1 MKETCF
7 LAGAAK
13 GEITPAKELMPMPL
27 IWLIRFK
34 EVLDPIYVRVV
45 AMSDKNRQCLFVAF
59 EMTLVPYARETLE
72 FLKEETGI
80 PEEYIFLCAT
90 HTHGTTPVSLGMYK
104 ENSKAEKKCRR
115 WYEDIKKTLLETVKR
130 AQKAMVPAKIGYG
143 TGISRINA
151 NRDGMFQG
159 TSRLG
164 INYERPSDHTIRL
177 VRLETVEEK
186 PIALIVNYACHA
198 VVMNGCLKGLT
209 TPLTGDFPGR
219 TCAKLEE
226 TTDIPVVL
234 WCSGAAGDQNP
245 WIMSQCGMAIKKT
258 YKNRNIGKAA
268 ERILEHFSREHA
280 ADILEANS
288 GIVCDRKNVS
298 IRCFQKMSLV
308 EAKEES
314 DEKVPYLLRLF
325 LLGDIAFEG
334 ISAEI
339 VTSVGKS
346 VRKVSPYE
354 KTMLISHANGYQGY
368 VADEWEYEHHA
379 FEVGNSKVKKGAA
392 EKAFVNDFTELFSIS
407 EGNADNQ

>member
-7 LAGAAK
+7 TAGAAK
-13 GEITPAKELMPMPL
+13 GEITPAKDLMPMPL
-27 IWLIRFK
+27 IWMIRFNK
-34 EVLDPIYVRVV
+34 VQDPIYVRVA
-45 AMSDKNRQCLFVAF
+45 AMSDGIRDSLFIAF
-59 EMTLVPYARETLE
+59 ELTLVPYAQETLE
-72 FLKEETGI
+72 FLKKETGI

-90 HTHGTTPVSLGMYK
+90 HTHGTTPLSMELYK
-104 ENSKAEKKCRR
+104 GDSNAYKKCRR
-115 WYEDIKKTLLETVKR
+115 WYEDIKETLLETVKR
-130 AQKAMVPAKIGYG
+130 ARKAMVPAKVGYG
-143 TGISRINA
+143 TGRSFINA
-151 NRDGMFQG
+151 NRDGMFHG

-164 INYERPSDHTIRL
+164 INYDRPSDHTIHL
-177 VRLETVEEK
+177 VRLETPEGK
-186 PIALIVNYACHA
+186 NIALIVNYACHA

-219 TCAKLEE
+219 TCARLEE
-226 TTDIPVVL
+226 TTDIPVVI

-245 WIMSQCGMAIKKT
+245 WIMSQCGMEIKGR
-258 YKNRNIGKAA
+258 YRNRNIGKVA

-288 GIVCDRKNVS
+288 RIVCDRKDIS

-308 EAKEES
+308 EAKEEN

-339 VTSVGKS
+339 VTSVGKA

-354 KTMLISHANGYQGY
+354 KTILVSHANGYQGY
-368 VADEWEYEHHA
+368 VADDWEYEHQA
-379 FEVGNSKVKKGAA
+379 FEVGNSKAKKGAA
-392 EKAFVNDFTELFSIS
+392 KKEFVKDFAELFSMS
-407 EGNADNQ
+407 ESGAANQ